1 MKKKL
6 DENAIANELRGN
18 SLFFRPKAE
27 APADDPVSV
36 KPQGP
41 QAEKASPIP
50 SPTPAASSPPSNDTT
65 IPRYRDTVIPR
76 HHDTT
81 VSPTANPNPL
91 SPIEY
96 ARRAVKQLGK
106 EAATH
111 RFTVEEKRALKAIE
125 RDYEERGVRTS
136 ENEITRI
143 AINYILQDYQSNKT
157 RSILARVLE
166 MLHS

>member
-6 DENAIANELRGN
+6 DESVIANELRGN

-27 APADDPVSV
+27 APADESIPA
-36 KPQGP
+36 KPQAP
-41 QAEKASPIP
+41 QTEQPSPIS
-50 SPTPAASSPPSNDTT
+50 SPAPAANTAPNTYTT
-65 IPRYRDTVIPR
+65 TPRYRDTVIPR

-81 VSPTANPNPL
+81 VSSTANPNPL

-96 ARRAVKQLGK
+96 TRRAVKQLGK

-125 RDYEERGVRTS
+125 HEYSEKGVRTS
-136 ENEITRI
+136 ENEITRV
-143 AINYILQDYQSNKT
+143 AINYIVEDFKAK
-157 RSILARVLE
+157 RDKSILAQVLE
-166 MLHS
+166 LLNS